1 MKPANKKQNSLSKN
15 HKIFYSLFSFFMEYT
30 HQSSWIIPFIPLTV
44 PMLIGVGLLIF
55 PTTTKNLRRM
65 WAFPSIFF
73 LSIVMILSVDLS
85 IHQINN
91 SFIYQYVWS
100 WTINNDLSLEFG
112 YLIDPLTSIMLIL
125 ITTVG
130 ILVLIYSDN
139 YMSHDQGYLRFFAYM
154 SFFNTSMLGLVTS
167 SNLIQIY
174 IFWELV
180 GMCSYLLI
188 GFWFTRPIA
197 ANACQKAFVTNRVGD
212 FGLLLGILGF
222 YWITGSLEFGDLF
235 QIFNNLIYNNE
246 VNIFFVTLCALLLF
260 CGSVAKSAQFP
271 LHVWLPDAM
280 EGPTPIS
287 ALIHAATMV
296 AAGIFLV
303 ARLLPLFIVI
313 PSIMNV
319 IAFIGIITVVL
330 GATLAL
336 AQQDIKRN
344 LAYSTM
350 SQLGYMMLALG
361 MGSYRAALF
370 HLITHAYSKALL
382 FLGSGSIIHSME
394 AIVGYSP
401 DKSQN
406 MVLMGGLTKHTPI
419 TKTTFLIG
427 TLSLCGIPPFACF
440 WSKDEILNDSW
451 LYSPIFAIIACFTAG
466 LTAFY
471 MFRIYLLVFEG
482 YLNVHFENFNGKKNS
497 SFYSISLWGK
507 EGKFFLKKKMN
518 LLALLTMNNNKRTSV
533 FRKKIYPHR
542 INRNMKSIT
551 RRFIDMTYF
560 GTQKTASCF
569 YPHESDNTM
578 LFSMLLLVL
587 FTLFVGAIGINFNQE
602 GIDLDILSKLLIPSI
617 DPLHQ
622 NSNNSTDWYEFLANA
637 TFSVSFVFFGIFIAS
652 FFYKPVYSSLQ
663 NLNLLNLFEKN
674 VPKKIVAKIG
684 NVIYDWSYN
693 RGYIDAFY
701 GVSLIVSVR
710 KLAKLNSFFDRQ
722 VIDGIPNGVGITS
735 FFLGEAI
742 KYVGGGRISSYI
754 LFFLFIFLVICYCF
768 FLFS

>member
-1 MKPANKKQNSLSKN
+1 
-15 HKIFYSLFSFFMEYT
+15 MEYT
-30 HQSSWIIPFIPLTV
+30 HQFSWIIPFIPLPV
-44 PMLIGVGLLIF
+44 PMLIGVGLLLF
-55 PTTTKNLRRM
+55 PAATKNIRRM
-65 WAFPSIFF
+65 WAFPSVLL
-73 LSIVMILSVDLS
+73 LSIVMIFSVNLS

-91 SFIYQYVWS
+91 TSIYQYVWS

-112 YLIDPLTSIMLIL
+112 YLIDSLTSIMLIL

-139 YMSHDQGYLRFFAYM
+139 YMSHDEGYLRFFAYM

-212 FGLLLGILGF
+212 FCLLLGILGL
-222 YWITGSLEFGDLF
+222 YWITGSLEFRDLF
-235 QIFNNLIYNNE
+235 EIFNNLISNNE
-246 VNIFFVTLCALLLF
+246 VNLLLVTLCAFLLF
-260 CGSVAKSAQFP
+260 GGSVAKSAQFP

-313 PSIMNV
+313 PSIMNG
-319 IAFIGIITVVL
+319 IAVIGIITVVL

-336 AQQDIKRN
+336 AQKDIKRS

-406 MVLMGGLTKHTPI
+406 MVLMGGLTKHVPI
-419 TKTTFLIG
+419 TKISFLVG

-451 LYSPIFAIIACFTAG
+451 LYSPIFAIIACSTAG

-482 YLNVHFENFNGKKNS
+482 YLNVNCKNFNGKKNS
-497 SFYSISLWGK
+497 SFDSISLWGK
-507 EGKFFLKKKMN
+507 EKEAKKGMH
-518 LLALLTMNNNKRTSV
+518 LLSLLTINNNGRTSF
-533 FRKKIYPHR
+533 FRKKTDSHR
-542 INRNMKSIT
+542 IDRNQKSIT
-551 RRFIDMTYF
+551 WPFIDISYF
-560 GTQKTASCF
+560 ETNNTTFS
-569 YPHESDNTM
+569 YPHESENTM
-578 LFSMLLLVL
+578 LFSMLILIL
-587 FTLFVGAIGINFNQE
+587 FTLFIGVIGISFNQE
-602 GIDLDILSKLLIPSI
+602 GLDLDILSKFLIPFI
-617 DPLHQ
+617 DLLHP
-622 NSNNSTDWYEFLANA
+622 NSNNSENWYEFVTNS
-637 TFSVSFVFFGIFIAS
+637 TFSVSIAFFGIFIAS
-652 FFYKPVYSSLQ
+652 LFYKPFYSSLQ
-663 NLNLLNLFEKN
+663 NFNLLNLFSKK
-674 VPKKIVAKIG
+674 VSKKIVADKIR
-684 NVIYDWSYN
+684 NLIYDWSYN
-693 RGYIDAFY
+693 RGYIDVFY
-701 GVSLIVSVR
+701 RISLINNVR
-710 KLAKLNSFFDRQ
+710 RLAKLNSFFDRR

-735 FFLGEAI
+735 FFLGEVI
-742 KYVGGGRISSYI
+742 KYAGGGRISSYI
-754 LFFLFIFLVICYCF
+754 LLYFFYALIFLLIYINNY
-768 FLFS
+768 

>member
-1 MKPANKKQNSLSKN
+1 MS
-15 HKIFYSLFSFFMEYT
+15 M
-30 HQSSWIIPFIPLTV
+30 
-44 PMLIGVGLLIF
+44 
-55 PTTTKNLRRM
+55 
-65 WAFPSIFF
+65 
-73 LSIVMILSVDLS
+73 
-85 IHQINN
+85 
-91 SFIYQYVWS
+91 
-100 WTINNDLSLEFG
+100 
-112 YLIDPLTSIMLIL
+112 L
-125 ITTVG
+125 ITTVA

-139 YMSHDQGYLRFFAYM
+139 YMSHDRGYLRFFAYM

-212 FGLLLGILGF
+212 FGLLLGILGL
-222 YWITGSLEFGDLF
+222 YCITGSFEFQDLF
-235 QIFNNLIYNNE
+235 EIFNNLINDNE
-246 VNIFFVTLCALLLF
+246 VNSLFCILCALLLF
-260 CGSVAKSAQFP
+260 AGAVAKSAQFP

-313 PSIMNV
+313 PYVMYV
-319 IAFIGIITVVL
+319 ISFIGIITVLL

-336 AQQDIKRN
+336 AQKDIKRS

-382 FLGSGSIIHSME
+382 FLGSGSLIHSME
-394 AIVGYSP
+394 TIVGYSP

-406 MVLMGGLTKHTPI
+406 MVLMGGLTKHVPI
-419 TKTTFLIG
+419 TKTAFLIG
-427 TLSLCGIPPFACF
+427 TLSLCGIPPLACF

-451 LYSPIFAIIACFTAG
+451 VYSPIFAIIAYFTAG

-471 MFRIYLLVFEG
+471 MFRIYLLTFEG
-482 YLNVHFENFNGKKNS
+482 HFNLFFKNYSGKKSS

-507 EGKFFLKKKMN
+507 ERVKRINQKFP
-518 LLALLTMNNNKRTSV
+518 LLTLLTMNNKERAYFFSKKPYQIDENLRKMMPSFITITDSDNKNIS
-533 FRKKIYPHR
+533 
-542 INRNMKSIT
+542 
-551 RRFIDMTYF
+551 
-560 GTQKTASCF
+560 A

-578 LFSMLLLVL
+578 LFPLILLIL
-587 FTLFVGAIGINFNQE
+587 FTFFIGFIGIPFNQE
-602 GIDLDILSKLLIPSI
+602 GMDLDILTKWLTPSI
-617 DPLHQ
+617 NLLHS
-622 NSNNSTDWYEFLANA
+622 NSNTSMDWYEFGINA
-637 TFSVSFVFFGIFIAS
+637 TFSVSIAYWGIFIAF
-652 FFYKPVYSSLQ
+652 FFYKPVYSSL
-663 NLNLLNLFEKN
+663 KN
-674 VPKKIVAKIG
+674 FDLINSFNKRGQKRIFWDKIISI
-684 NVIYDWSYN
+684 IYNWSAN

-701 GVSLIVSVR
+701 ATSIIKGVRDLAEIV
-710 KLAKLNSFFDRQ
+710 SFFDRRI
-722 VIDGIPNGVGITS
+722 IDGIPNGFGVTS
-735 FFLGEAI
+735 FFVGEGI
-742 KYVGGGRISSYI
+742 KYVGGGRISSY
-754 LFFLFIFLVICYCF
+754 LFWYLFYVSIFLLIYYINI
-768 FLFS
+768 